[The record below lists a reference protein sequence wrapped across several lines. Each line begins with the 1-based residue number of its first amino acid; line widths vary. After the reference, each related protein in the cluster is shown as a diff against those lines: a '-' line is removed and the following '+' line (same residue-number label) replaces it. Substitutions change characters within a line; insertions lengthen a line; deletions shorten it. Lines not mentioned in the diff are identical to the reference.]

1 MNIPSTES
9 SPVLEGFLREF
20 GPSLE
25 RALVARFGYEI
36 GREAAAD
43 ATAYACE
50 HWPRLTTMDNP
61 VGYLFR
67 VGQSAARRQHRW
79 QRPSALRHDP
89 VTVDAPVDPD
99 LQQALMRLKPE
110 QRIAVLLTCGFGC
123 SHSEVAALLGTSTSN
138 VSNHVSRGLTRLRRY
153 VQP

>member
-1 MNIPSTES
+1 MNIPSTKS
-9 SPVLEGFLREF
+9 SAALEEFLRDF

-25 RALVARFGYEI
+25 RALVARFGFEV
-36 GREAAAD
+36 GREAAAE
-43 ATAYACE
+43 ASAYACE
-50 HWPRLTTMDNP
+50 HWPRLVLMDNP

-79 QRPSALRHDP
+79 QRPSALQHDP
-89 VTVDAPVDPD
+89 VTVDSPVDLD
-99 LQQALMRLKPE
+99 LQRALIRLKPE

-123 SHSEVAALLGTSTSN
+123 SHDEVAALLGTSPSN

-153 VQP
+153 IQP

>member
-1 MNIPSTES
+1 MNIPSTKN
-9 SPVLEGFLREF
+9 SPALEDFLREF

-25 RALVARFGYEI
+25 RALVARYGFEV

-50 HWPRLTTMDNP
+50 HWPRLEAMDNR

-79 QRPSALRHDP
+79 QRHATLHHEPL
-89 VTVDAPVDPD
+89 TVDSPVDLD
-99 LQQALMRLKPE
+99 LQRALTRLKPE
-110 QRIAVLLTCGFGC
+110 QRIAVLLTYGFGC
-123 SHSEVAALLGTSTSN
+123 SHDEVATILGTSTSN

-153 VQP
+153 VQS

>member
-1 MNIPSTES
+1 MNIPLTKS
-9 SPVLEGFLREF
+9 SLALEGFLREF

-25 RALVARFGYEI
+25 RALVARFGYEV

-50 HWPRLTTMDNP
+50 HWSRLATMGNP

-79 QRPSALRHDP
+79 QRQSVLRHDP
-89 VTVDAPVDPD
+89 VTVDTALDLD
-99 LQQALMRLKPE
+99 LQRALMRLKPE
-110 QRIAVLLTCGFGC
+110 QRVAVLLTCGFGC
-123 SHSEVAALLGTSTSN
+123 THNEVAALLGTSTSN
-138 VSNHVSRGLTRLRRY
+138 VSNHVSRGLTRLRKY